1 MALPVQNITSAIN
14 AYGSASRMAAPGGL
28 GARDTVPVNTFGN
41 LVQNAIKK
49 AIDINKQSES
59 LSIAAIND
67 RADLNQVVT
76 AVSEAELSLQAVTAV
91 RDKVIEAYREILRM
105 PI

>member
-1 MALPVQNITSAIN
+1 MALPVQNITTAIN
-14 AYGSASRMAAPGGL
+14 AYGNASRGTALGL

-105 PI
+105 PM

>member
-1 MALPVQNITSAIN
+1 MALPVQNITGAIN
-14 AYGSASRMAAPGGL
+14 AYASTQRGTALGL
-28 GARDTVPVNTFGN
+28 GARDAVPVNTFGN
-41 LVQNAIKK
+41 LVQNAIQK

-105 PI
+105 PM